1 MPPAPSAPAG
11 LYFNPRFPRGKR
23 RIIIPPLL
31 QWFRFQSTL
40 PAREATDDDVTF
52 RSVGSISIHASR
64 EGSDGPGAV
73 SFQSSCNF
81 NPRFPRGKRRELVHE
96 RSQQIPISI
105 HASREGSDQRIVN
118 SFPYTFAISIHA
130 SREGSDLDVC
140 TAISPT
146 LTISI
151 HASREGS
158 DYSRLAC
165 NVPFRQFQSTLPARE
180 ATG

>member
-1 MPPAPSAPAG
+1 MTSHSGVSAP
-11 LYFNPRFPRGKR
+11 
-23 RIIIPPLL
+23 
-31 QWFRFQSTL
+31 FQSTL
-40 PAREATDDDVTF
+40 PAREATVLVQF
-52 RSVGSISIHASR
+52 LFKVVVISIHASR
-64 EGSDGPGAV
+64 EGSDVNWYMNEA
-73 SFQSSCNF
+73 SKYLFQSTL
-81 NPRFPRGKRRELVHE
+81 PAREATNKLKE
-96 RSQQIPISI
+96 LLGDAEISI